1 VIGVIVTISAEMIV
15 RQNGIGYYLFNALDM
30 AQYDLTYA
38 IILIVSALGF
48 GLDWSFEQ
56 VRRRLTFWAP
66 EPAQDRAIEV

>member
-1 VIGVIVTISAEMIV
+1 
-15 RQNGIGYYLFNALDM
+15 M

-66 EPAQDRAIEV
+66 ERAQDRAMEA